1 MPQLVESCGMF
12 FYPPFSPF
20 RFLFSDFLEKNMPFY
35 FVLSPICA
43 IFAVSINIRSFLRYQ
58 KYTQMRVLIV
68 NTSEKTGG
76 AAVAA
81 NRLMDALNNNG
92 VKAKMLVRDKETEDI
107 TVVSLPRSL
116 RLQWNFLWE
125 RWCVFW
131 HLHFSRQRLWE
142 VDMATSGTDITR
154 LREFQEAD
162 VIHLSWINQGMLSL
176 KNIRKIIRS
185 GKPVVW
191 TMHDLWPA
199 TGICHYARGCNRY
212 ASACGNC
219 PLLPNKGSK
228 NDLSAKIF
236 RRKKEL
242 YHRGA
247 ISFVTCSRW
256 LERQAKGSGLFVG
269 QRITNIPNPID
280 THVFCPQDQAEARLR
295 AGLPADKHIIL
306 FVSQRVTDER
316 KGMRYFIEAIDRLVA
331 RYPEMKENTSIAI
344 LGGHSEEVN
353 LTLPSYSLGYVSDE
367 KQIVAIYNSAD
378 AFVLPSLEDNLPNTI
393 MESMACGVPS
403 IGFRVGGI
411 PEMIDHQQN
420 GYVANYRDTED
431 LASGI
436 HWVLEEADRAALK
449 QACLQKVAQN
459 YSQHAVALKYI
470 EVYNEAMA

>member
-1 MPQLVESCGMF
+1 
-12 FYPPFSPF
+12 
-20 RFLFSDFLEKNMPFY
+20 
-35 FVLSPICA
+35 
-43 IFAVSINIRSFLRYQ
+43 
-58 KYTQMRVLIV
+58 
-68 NTSEKTGG
+68 
-76 AAVAA
+76 
-81 NRLMDALNNNG
+81 MDHA
-92 VKAKMLVRDKETEDI
+92 
-107 TVVSLPRSL
+107 RSL
-116 RLQWNFLWE
+116 ASYR
-125 RWCVFW
+125 
-131 HLHFSRQRLWE
+131 HL
-142 VDMATSGTDITR
+142 
-154 LREFQEAD
+154 
-162 VIHLSWINQGMLSL
+162 
-176 KNIRKIIRS
+176 
-185 GKPVVW
+185 
-191 TMHDLWPA
+191 
-199 TGICHYARGCNRY
+199 HYARGCNRY

-280 THVFCPQDQAEARLR
+280 THVFCPQNQAEARLR

-306 FVSQRVTDER
+306 FVSQRVTDGR

-331 RYPEMKENTSIAI
+331 RYPEMKENTAIAI

-420 GYVANYRDTED
+420 ATYQLPRYRRPGEWHPLGTRRGRQGGSEAGMSAEGSTE
-431 LASGI
+431 LF
-436 HWVLEEADRAALK
+436 AA
-449 QACLQKVAQN
+449 CR
-459 YSQHAVALKYI
+459 SI
-470 EVYNEAMA
+470 EIY

>member
-1 MPQLVESCGMF
+1 MP
-12 FYPPFSPF
+12 PP
-20 RFLFSDFLEKNMPFY
+20 
-35 FVLSPICA
+35 
-43 IFAVSINIRSFLRYQ
+43 
-58 KYTQMRVLIV
+58 
-68 NTSEKTGG
+68 
-76 AAVAA
+76 AAT
-81 NRLMDALNNNG
+81 
-92 VKAKMLVRDKETEDI
+92 VR
-107 TVVSLPRSL
+107 
-116 RLQWNFLWE
+116 
-125 RWCVFW
+125 
-131 HLHFSRQRLWE
+131 
-142 VDMATSGTDITR
+142 
-154 LREFQEAD
+154 
-162 VIHLSWINQGMLSL
+162 
-176 KNIRKIIRS
+176 
-185 GKPVVW
+185 
-191 TMHDLWPA
+191 
-199 TGICHYARGCNRY
+199 
-212 ASACGNC
+212 
-219 PLLPNKGSK
+219 
-228 NDLSAKIF
+228 
-236 RRKKEL
+236 
-242 YHRGA
+242 
-247 ISFVTCSRW
+247 SFVTCSRW
-256 LERQAKGSGLFVG
+256 LEKQAKGSGLFVG

-331 RYPEMKENTSIAI
+331 RYPEMKENTAIAI

-470 EVYNEAMA
+470 EVYNEAMAYKNYKL